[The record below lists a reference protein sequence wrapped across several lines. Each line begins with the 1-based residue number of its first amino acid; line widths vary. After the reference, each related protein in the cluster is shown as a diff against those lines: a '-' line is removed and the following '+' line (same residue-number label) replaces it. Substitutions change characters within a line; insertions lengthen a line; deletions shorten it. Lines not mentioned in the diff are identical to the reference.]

1 MIFLPLSFVLSWLT
15 GYLFVSSF
23 LQPPLKNF
31 WLKVCLAIGVGL
43 GLSSCG
49 FFIWLLIFGSSS
61 NTFVVVDLLLLISS
75 IAFFAYTIKKQ
86 STSPV
91 DPSPNSE
98 GGTSLLQKLRGYWR
112 EFKVPPSSPP
122 ELGGI
127 EGGRGVKGGLV
138 ANPVATSREWSI
150 LAAFLLL
157 MAAGFGAFF
166 LLKSFRAPHGYID
179 AFAIWNMRAK
189 FIFRG
194 GEWWR
199 NAFSVLDWSHP
210 DYPLLLPALVVR
222 FWKYV
227 GDESTII
234 PIFVALCFTFAT
246 IGLLYTALSLL
257 RSKSQALLAAMLLLS
272 TPFFM
277 QNGVNQTADV
287 PISFFFLST
296 IVLLA
301 LNERISAQTGN
312 HSLLFLAGITAGFS
326 AWTKNEGALFLLS
339 ILVVTFLAVTA
350 RKGWNAAIKQLA
362 PFWLGML
369 PILLIVF
376 YFKTQLAPDNDIL
389 SSERSLLL
397 FAKIIDPARHLKVGQ
412 ALLTHLF
419 RFNHYSWVVLL
430 LYACLVGINQK
441 IKSEMSVFAI
451 TSFILMLIGYY
462 CIYLITPFNLDWHLA
477 TSLNRLL
484 LQLWPS
490 VLFVF
495 FLLVNTPEK
504 VMIRS
509 KGRQLT

>member
-49 FFIWLLIFGSSS
+49 FFICLLIFGSSS
-61 NTFVVVDLLLLISS
+61 NTFVVLDLLLLISS

-86 STSPV
+86 S
-91 DPSPNSE
+91 PS
-98 GGTSLLQKLRGYWR
+98 
-112 EFKVPPSSPP
+112 
-122 ELGGI
+122 I
-127 EGGRGVKGGLV
+127 EIEEEAE

-194 GEWWR
+194 GDLWR
-199 NAFSVLDWSHP
+199 NGFSVLDWSHP

-301 LNERISAQTGN
+301 LNERISAQTAN

-397 FAKIIDPARHLKVGQ
+397 FAKIMDPARHLKVGQ

-419 RFNHYSWVVLL
+419 RFNHYSWIVLL
-430 LYACLVGINQK
+430 LYAWLVGINPK
-441 IKSEMSVFAI
+441 IKSTPITVFAM
-451 TSFILMLIGYY
+451 TSFILILIAYY

-477 TSLNRLL
+477 SSLDRLL

-495 FLLVNTPEK
+495 FLFVNTPEEI
-504 VMIRS
+504 MIKG
-509 KGRQLT
+509 KGRQLA

>member
-49 FFIWLLIFGSSS
+49 FFICLLIFGSSS
-61 NTFVVVDLLLLISS
+61 NTFVVLDLLLLISS

-86 STSPV
+86 S
-91 DPSPNSE
+91 PS
-98 GGTSLLQKLRGYWR
+98 
-112 EFKVPPSSPP
+112 
-122 ELGGI
+122 I
-127 EGGRGVKGGLV
+127 EIEEEAE

-194 GEWWR
+194 GDLWR

-301 LNERISAQTGN
+301 LNERISAQTGH
-312 HSLLFLAGITAGFS
+312 HSLLFLAGITAGLS
-326 AWTKNEGALFLLS
+326 AWTKNEGSLFLLS

-397 FAKIIDPARHLKVGQ
+397 FAKIMDPARHLKVGQ

-430 LYACLVGINQK
+430 LYACLVGINPK
-441 IKSEMSVFAI
+441 IKSTPITVFAM
-451 TSFILMLIGYY
+451 TSFILILIAYY

-477 TSLNRLL
+477 SSLDRLL

-495 FLLVNTPEK
+495 FLLVNTPEET
-504 VMIRS
+504 IIA
-509 KGRQLT
+509 L